1 MLIRGFVMNIAQ
13 RLKNLRQEKN
23 SLQKDIS
30 NDNNISL
37 RAYRYYE
44 TGEREPTASI
54 IIKLCDYFQVSSD
67 YLLGLSDIKERRK

>member
-1 MLIRGFVMNIAQ
+1 MNIAQ